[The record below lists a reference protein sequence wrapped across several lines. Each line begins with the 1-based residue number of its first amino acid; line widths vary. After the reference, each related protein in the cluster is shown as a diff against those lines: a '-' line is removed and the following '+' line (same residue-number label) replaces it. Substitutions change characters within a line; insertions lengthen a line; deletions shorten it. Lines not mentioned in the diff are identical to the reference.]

1 MADGKILIVDDEPQI
16 LTLVSRFLERSGFD
30 VQTAAGGEKALECL
44 RSTPFALVL
53 SDLKMPNVD
62 GERILQEV
70 QARYPDTIFIL
81 MTAFGTID
89 SAVSVLRQG
98 AYDYLTKPLDLED
111 LRSTV
116 ARALEHR
123 TVVMQNKRLLE
134 FLQEK
139 NVVLE
144 QLHRDER
151 HKAEQLD
158 QINAIAR
165 QITAILDFETLV
177 ETVVELVA
185 PAVGFEFLSF
195 GVANAETLLFHGGPL
210 AGRSEEIQ
218 QSLFWE
224 LTKGGDE
231 AFVRSQSAR
240 LSAQV
245 PCDVVFPLRAGERLI
260 GFWVA
265 NWRKDAEYREENLPY
280 LESLA
285 AQTVTAL
292 ENARLYALARRADE
306 LAFLNEVG
314 RAANQSLDLE
324 DTIESVLTCIRVT
337 FYASLVEITLW
348 DAKQRI
354 QHVFS
359 LVHGAFQRN
368 PEPLFG
374 DEFVHRVRQDSVLI
388 YDATDTGQLYPL
400 ESANTPWRSLLGVA
414 LYFGQDQIGVLGVG
428 SVAPGVY
435 DREDVR
441 LLQIVGG
448 QVSTAIENARLFAEV
463 ESGRQMILRSR
474 NTLQAIFDGILEG
487 IYIIDR
493 NDKVLAVNRTQ
504 AGWANREFAELV
516 GQPAQLAFPSSER
529 PIELIEET
537 FRTGEPSSCTDRRRG
552 EDGRWTE
559 WEIHAYPVTGA
570 DGATERERVVI
581 PEGASVDRVVVLV
594 RDVTEQ
600 RWLETSLARSEKLA
614 SVGQLAAGL
623 AHEINNPMTVIS
635 ANAQVLREELP
646 AEHPYYGSVML
657 IDRASERASRI
668 VRNLLDFS
676 RAEEYEFVQTDVN
689 LSLQDAIS
697 LVAPQVRRANIDI
710 VSNLARDLPLIWAS
724 PDHLHVV
731 WLNLLLNARDAIETA
746 QRSGLIQVISKRR
759 DDQVVVRV
767 SDNGVGIPPDE
778 LNRIYDPF
786 FTTKPPGKGTGLGLF
801 TCYRT
806 VQRHGGEISV
816 DSQLGI
822 GSSFDVILPIGQE
835 PALR

>member
-1 MADGKILIVDDEPQI
+1 MADGKILVVDDEPQI
-16 LTLVSRFLERSGFD
+16 LSLVSRFLERSGYD
-30 VQTAAGGEKALECL
+30 VQTAAGGARALERL

-62 GERILQEV
+62 GLGILQEV

-81 MTAFGTID
+81 MTAYGTID

-123 TVVMQNKRLLE
+123 TVVMQNKRLME

-144 QLHRDER
+144 HLHRDEQR
-151 HKAEQLD
+151 KSEQLN
-158 QINAIAR
+158 QVNAIAR
-165 QITAILDFETLV
+165 QITAILDREILV
-177 ETVVELVA
+177 ETVIELVMSA
-185 PAVGFEFLSF
+185 FDFEFLSF
-195 GVANAETLLFHGGPL
+195 GIIDADTLFFRGGPL
-210 AGRSEEIQ
+210 DGYGERADQ
-218 QSLFWE
+218 TLFWQ
-224 LTKGGDE
+224 LTGSGRE
-231 AFVRSQSAR
+231 PFVRWQSGV
-240 LSAQV
+240 SPAQA
-245 PCDVVFPLRAGERLI
+245 PYDLVFPLRAGEHVI

-265 NWRKDAEYREENLPY
+265 GWRDDAEYREENLPY

-324 DTIESVLTCIRVT
+324 DTIKSVLSCVRTT
-337 FYASLVEITLW
+337 FNASLAEITLL
-348 DAKQRI
+348 DTAQRI
-354 QHVFS
+354 EHVFS
-359 LVHGAFQRN
+359 LVRGSFRQN
-368 PEPLFG
+368 STPLFG
-374 DEFVHRVRQDSVLI
+374 EEFVCRVRQELVII
-388 YDATDTGQLYPL
+388 YGEADTGQLYPL
-400 ESANTPWRSLLGVA
+400 VSPDTPWRSLLGVA
-414 LYFGQDQIGVLGVG
+414 LDFGRRQIGVLGVG
-428 SVAPGVY
+428 SVEPGVY
-435 DREDVR
+435 DRDDAR
-441 LLQIVGG
+441 LLQIVGA
-448 QVSTAIENARLFAEV
+448 QVSTAIENARLFAQV
-463 ESGRQMILRSR
+463 ESGRQAILQSR
-474 NTLQAIFDGILEG
+474 NTLQAVFDGILEG
-487 IYIIDR
+487 IYIVDR
-493 NDKVLAVNRTQ
+493 QQTVLAANRTQ
-504 AGWANREFAELV
+504 ARWAEREFSELV
-516 GQPAQLAFPSSER
+516 GQPGQVAFPSSR
-529 PIELIEET
+529 KSMELIRET
-537 FRTGEPSSCTDRRRG
+537 FQTGEPSSCTERRRG
-552 EDGRWTE
+552 DDGRWTE
-559 WEIHAYPVTGA
+559 WEIHAYPVTGG
-570 DGATERERVVI
+570 DGLVH
-581 PEGASVDRVVVLV
+581 PETSPSSGGSFVGQVVVVV

-614 SVGQLAAGL
+614 SVGRLAAGL

-635 ANAQVLREELP
+635 ANTQILREEIP
-646 AEHPYYGSVML
+646 TEHPYYGSIRL

-676 RAEEYEFVQTDVN
+676 RAEQYEFVQADLN

-697 LVAPQVRRANIDI
+697 LVEAQVRRSNISI
-710 VSNLARDLPLIWAS
+710 VTELAPHLPLIWAS

-731 WLNLLLNARDAIETA
+731 WLNLLLNARDAIEA
-746 QRSGLIQVISKRR
+746 ACREGVIRVVSHHR
-759 DDQVVVRV
+759 DDQVVVQV
-767 SDNGVGIPPDE
+767 SDNGVGIPSDE

-816 DSQLGI
+816 DSQPGV
-822 GSSFDVILPIGQE
+822 GTSFDVTLPIGHS
-835 PALR
+835 PATE

>member
-1 MADGKILIVDDEPQI
+1 MTDGKILIVDDEPQI
-16 LTLVSRFLERSGFD
+16 LTLVSRFLERSGYD
-30 VQTAAGGEKALECL
+30 VQTAAGGERALERL
-44 RSTPFALVL
+44 KAMPFALVL
-53 SDLKMPNVD
+53 SDLKMPHVD
-62 GERILQEV
+62 GVRILQEV
-70 QARYPDTIFIL
+70 QARYADTIFIL

-123 TVVMQNKRLLE
+123 TVVMQNKRLME

-144 QLHRDER
+144 DLHRDER
-151 HKAEQLD
+151 RKSEQLN
-158 QINAIAR
+158 QVNAIAR

-177 ETVVELVA
+177 ETVTQLVTSA
-185 PAVGFEFLSF
+185 FGFEVLSF
-195 GVANAETLLFHGGPL
+195 GVADAETLLFHSGPL
-210 AGRSEEIQ
+210 EGHGEQIQ

-224 LTKGGDE
+224 LTEGGRE
-231 AFVRSQSAR
+231 AFVRSQSK
-240 LSAQV
+240 SPAQA
-245 PCDVVFPLRAGERLI
+245 PYDLVFPLRAGERVI

-265 NWRKDAEYREENLPY
+265 DWNQDAEYRAENLPY

-324 DTIESVLTCIRVT
+324 DTIHSVLTCVRAT
-337 FYASLVEITLW
+337 FNASLAEITLW
-348 DAKQRI
+348 DAEQSI

-359 LVHGAFQRN
+359 LVQGAFRQN
-368 PEPLFG
+368 PAPLFG
-374 DEFVHRVRQDSVLI
+374 DEFVRRVRQDSVLI
-388 YDATDTGQLYPL
+388 YGETDTGQLYPL
-400 ESANTPWRSLLGVA
+400 ESANTPWRSVLGVV

-428 SVAPGVY
+428 SVGPGIY
-435 DREDVR
+435 DREDAR

-448 QVSTAIENARLFAEV
+448 QVSTAIENAWLFAQV
-463 ESGRQMILRSR
+463 ESGRQTILQSR

-493 NDKVLAVNRTQ
+493 NNEVLAVNRTQ
-504 AGWANREFAELV
+504 AGWADREFAELV
-516 GQPAQLAFPSSER
+516 GQPAQLAFPSSEN
-529 PIELIEET
+529 PMELIEET
-537 FRTGEPSSCTDRRRG
+537 FRTGEPSFCTDRRRG

-559 WEIHAYPVTGA
+559 WEIHAYPVTGT
-570 DGATERERVVI
+570 DGATD
-581 PEGASVDRVVVLV
+581 PEQDVTAEETFVDRVVVLV

-614 SVGQLAAGL
+614 SVGRLAAGL
-623 AHEINNPMTVIS
+623 AHEINNPMTVVS
-635 ANAQVLREELP
+635 ANAQVLREEIP
-646 AEHPYYGSVML
+646 SDHPYYASIKL

-676 RAEEYEFVQTDVN
+676 RAEQYEFVQTDLN

-697 LVAPQVRRANIDI
+697 LVAPQVRRSNIDI
-710 VSNLARDLPLIWAS
+710 VSELAYDLPLIWAS

-746 QRSGLIQVISKRR
+746 QRVGLIQVISHRR

-767 SDNGVGIPPDE
+767 LDNGVGIPSDE
-778 LNRIYDPF
+778 INRIYDPF

-816 DSQLGI
+816 DSQLGV
-822 GSSFDVILPIGQE
+822 GTSFDVILPIGQA
-835 PALR
+835 PALQ